1 MVVSLHNSGSL
12 VPLVASELSL
22 ADSTSLAP
30 LGSLAGA
37 AGLKTAAQDGL
48 FLASTS
54 ETLLNAARRA
64 LDEGICI
71 LEAPGLPE
79 LTGRIGGS
87 AVAFLS
93 ARQTPKILQ
102 VWSTARIRRYAVLRP
117 ARAAT
122 GSKEARVAESAKA
135 ISEATS
141 GTSEPLLC
149 SETAIR
155 EAPALDR

>member
-1 MVVSLHNSGSL
+1 MRAVDQTCRIFGVWRADRKATAEPPMRPVRSGR
-12 VPLVASELSL
+12 PGASRMQ
-22 ADSTSLAP
+22 T
-30 LGSLAGA
+30 
-37 AGLKTAAQDGL
+37 
-48 FLASTS
+48 
-54 ETLLNAARRA
+54 
-64 LDEGICI
+64 
-71 LEAPGLPE
+71 PE
-79 LTGRIGGS
+79 SR
-87 AVAFLS
+87 
-93 ARQTPKILQ
+93 ARQAAFSRVSEVDANSSPS
-102 VWSTARIRRYAVLRP
+102 WNAVLRP